1 VTNRIG
7 AGGDCSCASI
17 GGKDGKEEEEE
28 KAEEG
33 AEEEEDEED
42 EKEEEEEDEDED
54 EAAISK
60 GGGGGIGQEAE
71 DADMD
76 GRAKDPLKKAAA
88 GDTQEG
94 TRPPTVV
101 VCLCNST

>member
-1 VTNRIG
+1 MTNRIG

-17 GGKDGKEEEEE
+17 GGKEGREEEEE
-28 KAEEG
+28 KAKEG

-42 EKEEEEEDEDED
+42 EKEEDEDEE

-60 GGGGGIGQEAE
+60 GAGGGIGQEAE

-76 GRAKDPLKKAAA
+76 GRTKDPLKKAAA
-88 GDTQEG
+88 GDNQEG
-94 TRPPTVV
+94 TGPPTVV